1 MRKLRLLSA
10 VIIVCGLMPNLGYGL
25 TVPFGQRDIANA
37 GAGCVSGYHSN
48 HGIGVYYRGDTAM
61 LNARLAVLASE
72 NLGAGSIKVVLHAG
86 AYTIDDLEE
95 SLLGTPEH
103 APEQIAVDWL
113 VRQTCPFDKI
123 STGTCRCDKR
133 NTVVEIWVANK
144 IKLADLKVPANFTVE
159 SAAEIEKFVKHHSSK
174 RQ

>member
-1 MRKLRLLSA
+1 MRKLRLFSA
-10 VIIVCGLMPNLGYGL
+10 AIIVCALIPNLSYGL
-25 TVPFGQRDIANA
+25 IIPFGQDEIAKA
-37 GAGCVSGYHSN
+37 GVGCVGGHASN
-48 HGIGVYYRGDTAM
+48 HGSGAYFRGDTAM

-72 NLGAGSIKVVLHAG
+72 NPGPGSIKVVLHAG

-95 SLLGTPEH
+95 ALLGIPEF
-103 APEQIAVDWL
+103 APKQIAVDWL

-123 STGTCRCDKR
+123 SSGTCRCDKR